1 MKINLEV
8 GPEIAVPKI
17 LSQDQVRF
25 FVENG
30 YLVVPDL
37 MTAAEIEALRREAAF
52 IVRGGYPTPGI
63 GPLPA
68 EVGDDEVMQ
77 NILCIHQP
85 HFIIPVMQHYV
96 HHPKIFRILSQMIA
110 AP

>member
-37 MTAAEIEALRREAAF
+37 MTAAEIEALRRGAAF
-52 IVRGGYPTPGI
+52 IARGGYPTPSI
-63 GPLPA
+63 EPLPA
-68 EVGDDEVMQ
+68 EMRDDEWMQ
-77 NILCIHQP
+77 NILFIHQL
-85 HFIIPVMQHYV
+85 HYISPVMQQYV
-96 HHPKIFRILSQMIA
+96 PHPKTFGTLGR
-110 AP
+110 